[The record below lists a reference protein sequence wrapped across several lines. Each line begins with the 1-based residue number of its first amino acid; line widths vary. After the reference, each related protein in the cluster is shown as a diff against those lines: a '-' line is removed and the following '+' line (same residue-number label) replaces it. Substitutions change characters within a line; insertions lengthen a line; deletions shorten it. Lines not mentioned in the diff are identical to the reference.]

1 MWLTAVVIKKQ
12 RFSEKKTH
20 SHIVQT
26 HYTVLSYR
34 IIDNI
39 TKVMLM
45 KQVLIDGLKRDALF

>member
-26 HYTVLSYR
+26 RYTVLYY

-45 KQVLIDGLKRDALF
+45 KQVVIDGLKRDALF

>member
-26 HYTVLSYR
+26 HYTSVLYY

-39 TKVMLM
+39 TNVMLM
-45 KQVLIDGLKRDALF
+45 KQVVIDGLKRDALF

>member
-12 RFSEKKTH
+12 RFSEKKNTFTYCANTLH
-20 SHIVQT
+20 SV
-26 HYTVLSYR
+26 

-45 KQVLIDGLKRDALF
+45 KQVVIDGLKRDALF